1 MESWQTPHG
10 SATAAT
16 EPSGSAKQIAVTCTG
31 HTRPVNDLCFSSF
44 VSTGDYFLISACKD
58 SVPILR
64 KGSTGDWV
72 GSFKG
77 WILIM
82 FVGDSE
88 ISLALGHKGAVWATK
103 ITPNAT
109 LSVTGSADFTAK
121 VWDNVTGQPIISFEH
136 AHIVKTVD
144 VSDDGRYVLTGGNEK
159 KLNLYDQ
166 RNQSAITPIRIL
178 EGCAN
183 EIKTA
188 LLDTTHGLVFNGD
201 GKEMRVWDLRK
212 SAQVSSRIFEQ
223 EITNLAFSWD
233 RQYIIVSAGK
243 RVYFYN
249 AITASLEKQ
258 YDVSVDAS
266 CAALHPENIK
276 FAVGGTSDLWVR
288 EYDFVTGTELE
299 VYKGH
304 HGPVHCTS
312 FSPDGQL
319 YATGSEDG
327 TVRLWQTFPG
337 TTYGLWQA
345 L

>member
-1 MESWQTPHG
+1 MSSNTPQPQPPFG
-10 SATAAT
+10 SATAST
-16 EPSGSAKQIAVTCTG
+16 ESSGSAKQVSLTCTG
-31 HTRPVNDLCFSSF
+31 HTRPVNDLSFSSF
-44 VSTGDYFLISACKD
+44 VATGDYFLLSACKD

-77 WILIM
+77 
-82 FVGDSE
+82 
-88 ISLALGHKGAVWATK
+88 HKGAVWGTR
-103 ITPNAT
+103 ITPNAS

-121 VWDNVTGQPIISFEH
+121 VWDNVTGQPIVSFEH
-136 AHIVKTVD
+136 QHIVKTVD

-159 KLNLYDQ
+159 KLKLFDQ
-166 RNQSAITPIRIL
+166 RSPTSSTTPVRTL
-178 EGCAN
+178 EGLN
-183 EIKTA
+183 NDVKTC

-223 EITNLAFSWD
+223 EVSNLRFSWD
-233 RQYIIVSAGK
+233 RKYIIATAGR
-243 RVYFYN
+243 RVFFYN

-258 YDVSVDAS
+258 FDVSVDAS
-266 CAALHPENIK
+266 CAALHPSELK
-276 FAVGGTSDLWVR
+276 FVVGGTKDLWVR
-288 EYDFVTGTELE
+288 EYDFQTGSELE

-304 HGPVHCTS
+304 HGPIHCTS

-327 TVRLWQTFPG
+327 TIRLWQTFPG

-345 L
+345 A